1 MTWSQED
8 TFSINRTGR
17 RQPTATAQ
25 SKPVE
30 PMLTGRVGMSQFVR
44 KYPVFEAWRLTDLLS
59 GAVSGQD
66 MVKGGTMTGPNRRP
80 CIAASFGKIR
90 QGHVDESEKSDLE
103 QGFSNSPKRNP
114 SATNCFSPVPLWH
127 GGCSVRIT
135 ET

>member
-1 MTWSQED
+1 
-8 TFSINRTGR
+8 
-17 RQPTATAQ
+17 
-25 SKPVE
+25 
-30 PMLTGRVGMSQFVR
+30 MLTGRVGMSQLFR
-44 KYPVFEAWRLTDLLS
+44 EYPVFEAWRLTDLVS

-66 MVKGGTMTGPNRRP
+66 MVEGGTMSGPNRRP

-90 QGHVDESEKSDLE
+90 LALLDESEKSDLE
-103 QGFSNSPKRNP
+103 QDLSNSPKRNS